1 MRLDLSFCR
10 TWGLSKKIVVL
21 CHFESFGLNG
31 SKWHPWLLDS
41 SGSCVYS
48 ICIWFFIVCM
58 ILYSRVQFMCIH
70 APYISIFIFLYPS
83 YMSMLP
89 WHSSG
94 IWIFDSSRRSIPKS
108 LSSDSVI
115 TVLGSQV
122 RRLHI
127 SAQGSQYGC
136 LMMFRETW
144 EKHGKTPGKTTYP
157 HPALKS

>member
-1 MRLDLSFCR
+1 
-10 TWGLSKKIVVL
+10 
-21 CHFESFGLNG
+21 
-31 SKWHPWLLDS
+31 
-41 SGSCVYS
+41 
-48 ICIWFFIVCM
+48 M

-136 LMMFRETW
+136 LISLMMFGETW
-144 EKHGKTPGKTTYP
+144 EKLGKHRSTKHLSTSSPKKLTNQRFYILDVIRKRSSIQRVVFAHIFPGIV
-157 HPALKS
+157 ASLDLLGV

>member
-1 MRLDLSFCR
+1 MY
-10 TWGLSKKIVVL
+10 
-21 CHFESFGLNG
+21 
-31 SKWHPWLLDS
+31 
-41 SGSCVYS
+41 SCSVH
-48 ICIWFFIVCM
+48 
-58 ILYSRVQFMCIH
+58 IH
-70 APYISIFIFLYPS
+70 ADTCIYLLYTCCS
-83 YMSMLP
+83 SLLP

-136 LMMFRETW
+136 LISLMMFGETW
-144 EKHGKTPGKTTYP
+144 EKLGKHRSKTHLSTSSPKKLTNQRFYILDVIRKRSSIQRVVFAHIFPGIVASLDLP
-157 HPALKS
+157 GV